1 VSATAVQDAEAAPP
15 PRPRSLLD
23 VVERRG
29 SMRAV
34 GLLRALLGLIVIRH
48 LWPDLVAEVTAVE
61 RFHVPWWSWL
71 PVPSPGAYRALVVVG
86 VVAGAAMAIGLASR
100 VATTTALVTVTYLV
114 FVDMTAFAHNRGFLV
129 WLLFGVALL
138 PSDRAVSLDAWRAR
152 RRGRALAGD
161 GPLWPLL
168 MLRVVVSTVYLTSGG
183 TKALDADWRSGLVLW
198 DRTVRHQH
206 LIPFDGWVHDLLTS
220 RAFHHLLSPG
230 AIAIE
235 LFLAAALWLPRT
247 RVAAIWVALV
257 FHGSIELVASVQTFS
272 WSAIAALLI
281 WVTPRTRDRALIG
294 SAGPFATWVRRLDWL
309 ERFRIEHSPAMPTT
323 QTTQAT
329 QATQTVLDRDGR
341 VRTGGEARW
350 LVLSRLPLTFPVGA
364 PGLALHRLRTRSAD
378 RRPEVRS

>member
-1 VSATAVQDAEAAPP
+1 VSATAVRDAEAAPP
-15 PRPRSLLD
+15 PRPRSLLE
-23 VVERRG
+23 VVDRRG
-29 SMRAV
+29 SMQAV
-34 GLLRALLGLIVIRH
+34 GLLRALLGVIVIRH

-71 PVPSPGAYRALVVVG
+71 PVPSAGAYRALVVLG
-86 VVAGAAMAIGLASR
+86 VLAGAAMAVGLASR
-100 VATTTALVTVTYLV
+100 VATATAAVTVTYLV

-129 WLLFGVALL
+129 WLLFGMALL
-138 PSDRAVSLDAWRAR
+138 PSDRAVSLDAWWAR
-152 RRGRALAGD
+152 RRGRALPGN

-247 RVAAIWVALV
+247 RLAAVWVALV
-257 FHGSIELVASVQTFS
+257 FHASIEVVASVQTFS

-281 WVTPRTRDRALIG
+281 WATPRTRDRVVVGMGAP
-294 SAGPFATWVRRLDWL
+294 SATWVRRLDWL
-309 ERFRIEHSPAMPTT
+309 ARFRVEEEGARKPV
-323 QTTQAT
+323 
-329 QATQTVLDRDGR
+329 TVVDRDGR
-341 VRTGGEARW
+341 VRTGGDARW
-350 LVLSRLPLTFPVGA
+350 LVLSRLPLTFPAGA
-364 PGLALHRLRTRSAD
+364 PGLALHRLRARSAA
-378 RRPEVRS
+378 RRSGARP